1 MTMSLSERLA
11 AHVAGLTWEDLPP
24 DAIERAKVF
33 ILDTMGVGVAG
44 SSAYGAQELHRAA
57 SGWGDGAQ
65 SVVWGRRGRM
75 TAGSAAFLNA
85 FGVHCQEYDCVCE
98 PAVLHPLATLLP
110 AALAYADRAGGIS
123 GRDLLLAVAAGTD
136 VAGWLGIV
144 STSSLTFFRPATA
157 GGFGATAALGR
168 LMGFDSGRIAHAFGL
183 QYAQT
188 SGTMQP
194 HIEASPVLPMQVG
207 FNARAALHS
216 CDIAAAG
223 LPAPRFSLD
232 GPYGYLNLMERS
244 FDLAPLEAGLGSR
257 FLVAE
262 LSHKPYPAGRA
273 THGGIEAA
281 QSLQATHGF
290 AADDVAGVVVSG
302 PPVIARLTGRP
313 DLPTPTPNYARLCM
327 GYVVAKTLIHGKLD
341 LDHYRAPALLDEQT
355 HRIAALVRTLDDGN
369 PDPNALAPQ
378 SVTITLRDGRVLN
391 WDCQEMLAHPTRPLT
406 REQHLTKFRRCWE
419 FAADRLDPAAA
430 ETLID
435 HVDRLEDV
443 PDVRALTAF
452 LGASS

>member
-1 MTMSLSERLA
+1 MTISLSERLA
-11 AHVAGLTWEDLPP
+11 AHVAGLRWEDLPP
-24 DAIERAKVF
+24 YAIERAKVF

-44 SSAYGAQELHRAA
+44 SSAFGARELHQAA

-75 TAGSAAFLNA
+75 TAGSAIFLNA

-110 AALAYADRAGGIS
+110 AALAYADRAGGVS
-123 GRDLLLAVAAGTD
+123 GRDLLLAVAAGAD

-144 STSSLTFFRPATA
+144 STAALTFFRPATA
-157 GGFGATAALGR
+157 GGLGATAALGR
-168 LMGFDSGRIAHAFGL
+168 LMGFDAARIAHAFGL

-207 FNARAALHS
+207 FNARAALHA
-216 CDIAAAG
+216 CDIAATG
-223 LPAPRFSLD
+223 LAAPRFSLD
-232 GPYGYLNLMERS
+232 GPYGYLSLMERS
-244 FDLAPLEAGLGSR
+244 YDLAPLEAGLGRR

-290 AADDVAGVVVSG
+290 AADDVASVLISG

-313 DLPTPTPNYARLCM
+313 DVPTPTPNYARLCM
-327 GYVVAKTLIHGKLD
+327 GYVVAKTLIHGMLD
-341 LDHYRAPALLDEQT
+341 LDHYRAPDLLDAET
-355 HRIAALVRTLDDGN
+355 HRIAALVHTEDDGN

-378 SVTITLRDGRVLN
+378 RVAITLRDGRVLD
-391 WDCQEMLAHPTRPLT
+391 WACEEMLAHPTRPLT
-406 REQHLTKFRRCWE
+406 REQHLTKFRRCWA
-419 FAADRLDPAAA
+419 FAADGLDASAA
-430 ETLID
+430 EALID

-443 PDVRALTAF
+443 PDVRALTTL
-452 LGASS
+452 LGAPS